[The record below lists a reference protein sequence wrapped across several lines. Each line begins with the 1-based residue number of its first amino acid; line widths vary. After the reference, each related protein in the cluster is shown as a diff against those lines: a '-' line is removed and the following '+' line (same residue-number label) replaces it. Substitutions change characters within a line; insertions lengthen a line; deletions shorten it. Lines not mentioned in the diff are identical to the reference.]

1 MTFHCP
7 LFISIPHVSGMVISL
22 IRMYLEYSEDKNEE
36 VVKMCFI
43 VVGVFFCDDVLGE
56 LVYV

>member
-1 MTFHCP
+1 
-7 LFISIPHVSGMVISL
+7 MVISL

-43 VVGVFFCDDVLGE
+43 VVGVFFVMMFWVNLYLCNCIKTN
-56 LVYV
+56 

>member
-1 MTFHCP
+1 
-7 LFISIPHVSGMVISL
+7 MVISL

-36 VVKMCFI
+36 VVKMCII

-56 LVYV
+56 LVFV